1 VIIYVKAGGGHDT
14 GTATGVFSWRGA
26 ERKHMWSRDALLFAI
41 LLALL
46 SVASR
51 LPASG
56 GSQPFLAAAAVIG
69 GLAFAGRTLW
79 AVAEVARP
87 PD

>member
-1 VIIYVKAGGGHDT
+1 
-14 GTATGVFSWRGA
+14 
-26 ERKHMWSRDALLFAI
+26 MWSRDALLFAI

-56 GSQPFLAAAAVIG
+56 GSQPFLAAAAVAGRAG